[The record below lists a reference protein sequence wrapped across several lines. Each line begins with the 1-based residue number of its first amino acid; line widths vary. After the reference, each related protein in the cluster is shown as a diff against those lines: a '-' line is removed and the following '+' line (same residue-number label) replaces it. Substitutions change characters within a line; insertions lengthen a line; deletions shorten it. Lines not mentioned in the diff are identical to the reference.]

1 MRASGRGLG
10 RINQRS
16 IGNFMYMSIQCPQL
30 GFGESEGAQCSE
42 IFLKFSFRKY
52 YMKRSLI
59 KMSLIMK
66 VENSVVEPKPRAD
79 CGSGCGSD
87 FGSFLFTT
95 DLKKFYIKKLWLLK
109 KFL

>member
-79 CGSGCGSD
+79 CGSG
-87 FGSFLFTT
+87 SFLFTT